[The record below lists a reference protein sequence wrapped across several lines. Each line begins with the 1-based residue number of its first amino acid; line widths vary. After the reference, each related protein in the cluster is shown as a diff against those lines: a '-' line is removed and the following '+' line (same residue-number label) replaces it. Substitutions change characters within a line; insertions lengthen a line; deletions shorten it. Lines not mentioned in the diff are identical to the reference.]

1 MQKAREFE
9 YVGNAGPYLN
19 VDLGK
24 LIMKAITLLMFLFLV
39 GAASGVTAQDKMKA
53 VEAVAKVDLQRYSG
67 KWFEIAKYPNKFQK
81 QCVGNV
87 TATYTLKPN
96 NKLEVL
102 NQCLKKDGTMESA
115 KAEGKIADKKT
126 NSKLKVRFAPG
137 FTSFLPF
144 VWANYWIIDLDPEYK
159 WVVVAEPK
167 RDYFWILSRE
177 PELNDTTY
185 QAILRRAE
193 GMGFT
198 PGKVEKTPQGLDGS
212 KGNVLTD

>member
-1 MQKAREFE
+1 MR
-9 YVGNAGPYLN
+9 
-19 VDLGK
+19 
-24 LIMKAITLLMFLFLV
+24 AIIILMFLVLAAFLQ
-39 GAASGVTAQDKMKA
+39 GVMAQGKTKP
-53 VEAVAKVDLQRYSG
+53 VEPVAKVDLERYSG

-87 TATYTLKPN
+87 TATYTLKLN

-126 NSKLKVRFAPG
+126 NSKLKVRFAPAI
-137 FTSFLPF
+137 TSFLPF
-144 VWANYWIIDLDPEYK
+144 VWANYWIIDLDPNYK

-167 RDYFWILSRE
+167 REYFWILSRE
-177 PELNDTTY
+177 AELSDTTY

-193 GMGFT
+193 AMGFI
-198 PGKVEKTPQGLDGS
+198 PGKVEKTPQGLDGA
-212 KGNVLTD
+212 KGNVMTD